1 LSGHS
6 VPRSGGD
13 ETKDRVAALLSRAM
27 RLLSQRDHSESEL
40 RRKLAEQP
48 FSVRLQAAQKR
59 RDLNSRR
66 KTDSG
71 LDDDQ
76 FEPDQSQRRQSK
88 RQQIQRQQTK
98 NNPAAEDRPDRVFSQ
113 DHSPED
119 RSLEYPSSENPSL
132 EDREINPEW
141 IDQVIE
147 YCYQHDWLDD
157 TRFALSYLRSRS
169 RKGYGV
175 QRIRSE
181 LMQKGVEKE
190 IVSTALE
197 TCELD
202 WCKLAKEVAERKFGD
217 SLPTEWHEK
226 AKVQR
231 YLLYRGF
238 FQEEIQSIYR
248 DFDE

>member
-1 LSGHS
+1 MSGHS

-59 RDLNSRR
+59 RD
-66 KTDSG
+66 
-71 LDDDQ
+71 
-76 FEPDQSQRRQSK
+76 P
-88 RQQIQRQQTK
+88 
-98 NNPAAEDRPDRVFSQ
+98 
-113 DHSPED
+113 PEN
-119 RSLEYPSSENPSL
+119 PSSENPSL

-141 IDQVIE
+141 IEQVIE